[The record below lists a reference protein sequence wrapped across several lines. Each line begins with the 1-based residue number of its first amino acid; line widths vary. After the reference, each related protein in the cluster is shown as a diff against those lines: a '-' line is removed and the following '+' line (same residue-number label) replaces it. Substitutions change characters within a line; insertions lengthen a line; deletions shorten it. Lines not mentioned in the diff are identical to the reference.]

1 MRSVNMVVLI
11 GHLTRDPEMRQTTTG
26 KSVAT
31 FSIATNR
38 TWTTADGERQ
48 EQTDFHD
55 LVAWGKLAEICD
67 QYLSKGTAIYVRGRL
82 QTRNWE
88 AQDGTKRYKTE
99 IVVDDLNILS
109 PRKQGDSNSF
119 EVDLGSTAPKTEE
132 NLTTSK
138 AADSGSEEINVED
151 IPF

>member
-1 MRSVNMVVLI
+1 MVVLI